1 MTGIQEGWL
10 GPLEKPEEPEA
21 ESTDSVVDKLSESPT
36 EAIQEIPAESSV
48 NDIPVE
54 SIETASQA
62 VESSTE
68 SGPAAKESDQQDKRQ
83 DDGEKKEEKK
93 KPVPKPYILA
103 QDYAEAPTPDGFEQ
117 HAQFKPIAALGH
129 PHILGFRHTPIRVY
143 RYFTRRHLADKMGA
157 ATAAVIFGATRPFD
171 IKEDS
176 NLLVHEEDDWPK
188 WWKKQAVE
196 NGSEWVQPFIVDERI
211 GSRLSVYRP
220 QDDITDSLSSEF
232 ANDQ

>member
-1 MTGIQEGWL
+1 
-10 GPLEKPEEPEA
+10 
-21 ESTDSVVDKLSESPT
+21 
-36 EAIQEIPAESSV
+36 
-48 NDIPVE
+48 
-54 SIETASQA
+54 
-62 VESSTE
+62 
-68 SGPAAKESDQQDKRQ
+68 
-83 DDGEKKEEKK
+83 
-93 KPVPKPYILA
+93 
-103 QDYAEAPTPDGFEQ
+103 
-117 HAQFKPIAALGH
+117 
-129 PHILGFRHTPIRVY
+129 
-143 RYFTRRHLADKMGA
+143 MGA